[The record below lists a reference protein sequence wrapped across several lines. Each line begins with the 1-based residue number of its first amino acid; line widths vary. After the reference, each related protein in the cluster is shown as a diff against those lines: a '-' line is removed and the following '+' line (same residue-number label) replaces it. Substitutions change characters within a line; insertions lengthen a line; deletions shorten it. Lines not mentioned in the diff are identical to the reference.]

1 MRRALFEETHEDFR
15 LLVRDFLAREVV
27 PSYEDWRRAGLVPRD
42 LFTALGELGIIGTSI
57 PEEYGGGG
65 QDDYRYNVVLQE
77 ECARAGVTLGGLRTH
92 LDIVVPYF
100 TGLADDGQRARWLP
114 GLASGKLYT
123 AIAMSEPGTGSDLAG
138 ITTRAVRDGD
148 HFVLNGAKTF
158 ITGGHH
164 ADLVIVVARTAA
176 DPADRRAGLSLLVV
190 EKGMPGFTVGR
201 RLEKIG
207 LAVQD
212 TVELA
217 FTDVRVP
224 AVNLLGEE
232 GAAFTLLG
240 RNLAQE
246 RLAIAVGAVA
256 QARTAIDLTV
266 AHVRDR
272 TVFGKPLAQFQN
284 TKFELAALDAESTA
298 AQALLDASVTALVAG
313 ELDPA
318 DAARTKLFCTETQ
331 GRVID
336 RCLQLHGGY
345 GYILESPIARLYA
358 DARVTRIYGGT
369 SEVMK
374 LIISKSLGL

>member
-1 MRRALFEETHEDFR
+1 MRRTLFEETHEDFR

-42 LFTALGELGIIGTSI
+42 LFTALGKLGIIGTSI

-65 QDDYRYNVVLQE
+65 QDDYRYNAVIQE
-77 ECARAGVTLGGLRTH
+77 ECARACVTLGGLRTH

-100 TGLADDGQRARWLP
+100 TGLANAEQRARWLP
-114 GLASGKLYT
+114 GLASGELYT
-123 AIAMSEPGTGSDLAG
+123 AIAMSEPATGSDLAG
-138 ITTRAVRDGD
+138 VTTRAIRDGD

-164 ADLVIVVARTAA
+164 ADLVIVVARTSV
-176 DPADRRAGLSLLVV
+176 DPDNRRAGLSLLVV

-212 TVELA
+212 TVELSFA
-217 FTDVRVP
+217 DVRVP
-224 AVNLLGEE
+224 AANLLGEE

-266 AHVRDR
+266 GYVRDR

-284 TKFELAALDAESTA
+284 TKFELAALDAELTA

-313 ELDPA
+313 ELDPV
-318 DAARTKLFCTETQ
+318 DAARTKLVCTETQ
-331 GRVID
+331 GRVVD

>member
-1 MRRALFEETHEDFR
+1 MRRTLFEETHEDFR

-42 LFTALGELGIIGTSI
+42 LFTALGKLGIIGTSI

-65 QDDYRYNVVLQE
+65 QDDYRYNAVIQE
-77 ECARAGVTLGGLRTH
+77 ECARACVTLGGLRTH

-100 TGLADDGQRARWLP
+100 TGLADAEQRARWLP
-114 GLASGKLYT
+114 GLASGELYT
-123 AIAMSEPGTGSDLAG
+123 AIAMSEPATGSDLAG

-164 ADLVIVVARTAA
+164 ADLVIVVARTTV
-176 DPADRRAGLSLLVV
+176 DPDNRRAGLSLLVV
-190 EKGMPGFTVGR
+190 ERGMPGFTVGR
-201 RLEKIG
+201 KLEKIG

-217 FTDVRVP
+217 FDDVRVP
-224 AVNLLGEE
+224 TANLLGEE

-266 AHVRDR
+266 SYVRDR
-272 TVFGKPLAQFQN
+272 NVFGKPLAQFQN
-284 TKFELAALDAESTA
+284 TKFELAALDAELTA
-298 AQALLDASVTALVAG
+298 AQTLLDAAITALVAG
-313 ELDPA
+313 ELDPV

-331 GRVID
+331 GRVVD

>member
-1 MRRALFEETHEDFR
+1 MRRTLFEETHEDFR
-15 LLVRDFLAREVV
+15 LLVRDFIAREVV

-42 LFTALGELGIIGTSI
+42 LFTALGKLGIIGTSI

-65 QDDYRYNVVLQE
+65 QDDYRYNAVIQE
-77 ECARAGVTLGGLRTH
+77 ECARACVTLGGLRTH

-100 TGLADDGQRARWLP
+100 TGLANPEQRARWLP
-114 GLASGKLYT
+114 GLASGELYT
-123 AIAMSEPGTGSDLAG
+123 AIAMSEPATGSDLAG

-164 ADLVIVVARTAA
+164 ADLVIVVARTTV
-176 DPADRRAGLSLLVV
+176 DPDNRRAGLSLLVV

-201 RLEKIG
+201 KLEKIG

-217 FTDVRVP
+217 FDDVRVP
-224 AVNLLGEE
+224 AANLLGEE

-266 AHVRDR
+266 AYVRDR

-284 TKFELAALDAESTA
+284 TKFELAALDAELTA
-298 AQALLDASVTALVAG
+298 AQALLDAAITALVAG
-313 ELDPA
+313 ELDPV

-331 GRVID
+331 GRVVD

-374 LIISKSLGL
+374 LIIGKSLGL

>member
-1 MRRALFEETHEDFR
+1 MRRTLFEETHEDFR
-15 LLVRDFLAREVV
+15 LLVRDFIAREVL

-42 LFTALGELGIIGTSI
+42 LFTALGKLGIIGTAI

-65 QDDYRYNVVLQE
+65 QDDYRYNAVIQE
-77 ECARAGVTLGGLRTH
+77 ECARACVTLGGLRTH

-100 TGLADDGQRARWLP
+100 TGLANSEQRARWLP
-114 GLASGKLYT
+114 GLASGELYT
-123 AIAMSEPGTGSDLAG
+123 AIAMSEPATGSDLAG

-164 ADLVIVVARTAA
+164 ADLVIVVARTTV
-176 DPADRRAGLSLLVV
+176 DPDNRRAGLSLLVV
-190 EKGMPGFTVGR
+190 EKDMPGFTVGR
-201 RLEKIG
+201 KLEKIG

-217 FTDVRVP
+217 FDDVRVP
-224 AVNLLGEE
+224 AANLLGEE

-256 QARTAIDLTV
+256 QARTAVDLTV
-266 AHVRDR
+266 AYVRDR
-272 TVFGKPLAQFQN
+272 NVFGKPLAQFQN
-284 TKFELAALDAESTA
+284 TKFELAALDAKLTA
-298 AQALLDASVTALVAG
+298 AQALLDAAITALVAG
-313 ELDPA
+313 ELDPV

-331 GRVID
+331 GRVVD

>member
-1 MRRALFEETHEDFR
+1 MRRTLFEETHEDFR

-42 LFTALGELGIIGTSI
+42 LFTALGKLGIIGTSI

-65 QDDYRYNVVLQE
+65 QDDYRYNAVIQE
-77 ECARAGVTLGGLRTH
+77 ECARACVTLGGLRTH

-100 TGLADDGQRARWLP
+100 TGLANAEQRARWLP
-114 GLASGKLYT
+114 GLASGELYT
-123 AIAMSEPGTGSDLAG
+123 AIAMSEPATGSDLAG
-138 ITTRAVRDGD
+138 VTTRAIRDGD

-164 ADLVIVVARTAA
+164 ADLVIVVARTAV
-176 DPADRRAGLSLLVV
+176 DPDNRRAGLSLLVV

-212 TVELA
+212 TVELS
-217 FTDVRVP
+217 FDDVRVP
-224 AVNLLGEE
+224 AANLLGEE
-232 GAAFTLLG
+232 GAAFTFLG

-256 QARTAIDLTV
+256 QARTAVDLTV
-266 AHVRDR
+266 GYVRDR

-284 TKFELAALDAESTA
+284 TKFELAALDAELTA

-313 ELDPA
+313 ELDPV
-318 DAARTKLFCTETQ
+318 DAARTKLVCTETQ
-331 GRVID
+331 GRVVD

>member
-1 MRRALFEETHEDFR
+1 MRRTLFEQDHEDFR
-15 LLVRDFLAREVV
+15 LLVRDFLAREVLPV
-27 PSYEDWRRAGLVPRD
+27 YEDWRRAGLVPRD
-42 LFTALGELGIIGTSI
+42 LFTALGKLGIIGTAI

-65 QDDYRYNVVLQE
+65 QDDYRFNVVLQE

-100 TGLADDGQRARWLP
+100 TGLANAGQRARWFP
-114 GLASGKLYT
+114 GLASGDLYT

-138 ITTRAVRDGD
+138 VTTRAVRDGD
-148 HFVLNGAKTF
+148 HYVLGGAKTF

-164 ADLVIVVARTAA
+164 ADLVIVVARTAT
-176 DPADRRAGLSLLVV
+176 DPDDRRAGLSLLVV

-201 RLEKIG
+201 KLEKIG

-212 TVELA
+212 TVELSFA
-217 FTDVRVP
+217 DVRVP
-224 AVNLLGEE
+224 VANLLGEE

-256 QARTAIDLTV
+256 QTRAAIDLTLTY
-266 AHVRDR
+266 VRDR
-272 TVFGKPLAQFQN
+272 TVFGKPVAHFQN
-284 TKFELAALDAESTA
+284 TKFELAAMATELEA
-298 AQALLDASVTALVAG
+298 AQTLLDAAVTALVAG
-313 ELDPA
+313 ELTPA
-318 DAARTKLFCTETQ
+318 DAAKTKLFCTETQ
-331 GRVID
+331 GRVVD

-369 SEVMK
+369 SEVLK
-374 LIISKSLGL
+374 TIISKSLGL